1 MPRDFKVVKN
11 FGSDENTK
19 TTVEDIEI
27 VKERYRKVS
36 EKINEG

>member
-1 MPRDFKVVKN
+1 MK
-11 FGSDENTK
+11 TQK
-19 TTVEDIEI
+19 TTVKDIEI